1 MILEVS
7 AGSSWLV
14 RGAAALVLSL
24 HITSAGVG
32 ILSGAMALLARK
44 GSHLH
49 RRAGNWF
56 FVSMLT
62 MSAIGAAVA
71 PFLPDR
77 ISTVAAA
84 LTFYLVATAWVTVR
98 RNNGGAGPF
107 GIGAAIV
114 AVCIA
119 VAGATFGLQAENSAT
134 GLIEGQPAGAAF
146 MFATIAALAAIG
158 DLSIILRGGVVGAR
172 RIARHLWRMGFA
184 LFIAA
189 GSFFLGQQQVFPAF
203 LRGST
208 LLLLPEIAV
217 LGLMI
222 FWLVRVRFTSW
233 FKHDAVDRRA
243 TRS

>member
-1 MILEVS
+1 MILQIS

-14 RGAAALVLSL
+14 RAAAALILGL
-24 HITSAGVG
+24 HISSAGVG
-32 ILSGAMALLARK
+32 ILSGALALLARK
-44 GSHLH
+44 GSQLH

-77 ISTVAAA
+77 ISTVAAV

-98 RNNGGAGPF
+98 RNDGGGGPF

-119 VAGATFGLQAENSAT
+119 VAGMMFGLQAANSAT
-134 GLIEGQPAGAAF
+134 GVIEGQPAGAAF
-146 MFATIAALAAIG
+146 MFATVATLAAIG
-158 DLSIILRGGVVGAR
+158 DLSTIVRRGVVGER
-172 RIARHLWRMGFA
+172 RIARHLWRMCFA

-189 GSFFLGQQQVFPAF
+189 GSFFLGQQQVLPAF

-208 LLLLPEIAV
+208 LLFLPEIAV

-233 FKHDAVDRRA
+233 FARQ
-243 TRS
+243 